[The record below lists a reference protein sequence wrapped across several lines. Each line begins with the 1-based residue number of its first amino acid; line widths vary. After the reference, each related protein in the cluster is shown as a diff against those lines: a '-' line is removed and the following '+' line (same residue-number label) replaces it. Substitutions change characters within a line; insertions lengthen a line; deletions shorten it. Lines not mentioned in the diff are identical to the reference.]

1 MSHPQ
6 QQQFCEKVKGKFP
19 HRFQKKRVLDVGSLD
34 INGNNK
40 YLFENCG
47 YIGIDLGPGKN
58 VDVVCPA
65 HEFIGSFETIISTEA
80 FEHDPYFKLSLQR
93 IVLDLLVPGGLF
105 LFTCATKGR
114 PEHGTH
120 RRTPYNA
127 PFTNDYYK
135 NISED
140 DVRAVV
146 DIDMLF
152 ERYEF
157 DLYRPTRDL
166 YFWGIKKWR

>member
-1 MSHPQ
+1 MSHLQ
-6 QQQFCEKVKGKFP
+6 QQQFCEKVKAQFP
-19 HRFQKKRVLDVGSLD
+19 DRFRKKRVLDVGSLD

-58 VDVVCPA
+58 VDIVCPV
-65 HEFIGSFETIISTEA
+65 HEFVGSFETIISTEA
-80 FEHDPYFKLSLQR
+80 FEHDPFFEMSFQR

-114 PEHGTH
+114 PEHGTYQS
-120 RRTPYNA
+120 TPHNA
-127 PFTNDYYK
+127 PFTNEHYK
-135 NISED
+135 NISQD
-140 DVRAVV
+140 DIRATI
-146 DIDMLF
+146 DIDAVF

-157 DLYRPTRDL
+157 GFCWRTRDL
-166 YFWGIKKWR
+166 YFWGIKKWL

>member
-1 MSHPQ
+1 MSHLQ
-6 QQQFCEKVKGKFP
+6 QQQFCEKVKAQFP
-19 HRFQKKRVLDVGSLD
+19 DRFRKKRVLDVGSLD

-58 VDVVCPA
+58 VDIVCPV
-65 HEFIGSFETIISTEA
+65 HEFVGSFETIISTEA
-80 FEHDPYFKLSLQR
+80 FEHDPFFEMSLQR

-114 PEHGTH
+114 PEHGTYQS
-120 RRTPYNA
+120 TPHNA
-127 PFTNDYYK
+127 PFTNEHYK
-135 NISED
+135 NISQD
-140 DVRAVV
+140 DIRATI
-146 DIDMLF
+146 DIDAVF

-157 DLYRPTRDL
+157 GFCWRTRDL
-166 YFWGIKKWR
+166 YFWGIKKWL

>member
-6 QQQFCEKVKGKFP
+6 QRQFCEKVKAQFP
-19 HRFQKKRVLDVGSLD
+19 DRFRNKRVLDVGSLD
-34 INGNNK
+34 INGSNK
-40 YLFENCG
+40 YLFENCE
-47 YIGIDLGPGKN
+47 YTGIDLGPGKN

-65 HEFIGSFETIISTEA
+65 HEFLGSFDTIISTEA
-80 FEHDPYFKLSLQR
+80 FEHDPYFEKTLRR
-93 IVLDLLVPGGLF
+93 IVLNLLVPGGLF

-127 PFTNDYYK
+127 PFTNDFYK

-140 DVRAVV
+140 DVRSVLDLDV
-146 DIDMLF
+146 LF
-152 ERYEF
+152 EKYEF
-157 DLYRPTRDL
+157 GFCWRIRDL
-166 YFWGIKKWR
+166 YFWGIKK